1 MVMRLFAPQFLVL
14 WAFIGSALAVHFRG
28 KVRLGFF
35 RQLTDHST
43 IMAPYNVLMYLFS
56 AVPNQPILD
65 EQSIPELKVL
75 RDNWQPI
82 REEALVLFAQGQ
94 IKAADK
100 YNDWGFNSFFRT
112 GWKRFYLKWYGAAL
126 PSALANCPRTVELL
140 NSIPNVKGAMFASL
154 PPGGKLVQH
163 RDPYAGSLRYHLG
176 LLVPKSPGECR
187 IFIDGEPHYWSE
199 GGGLLFDETYLH
211 YAENTTS
218 DDRIILF
225 CDVER
230 PLRTRAMTAVNR
242 WVSTQHHQ
250 RERHPERGWRA
261 RRLAEPDL
269 RLRLP
274 GAAGGQADE
283 GLEQARLLR
292 GEISADRRHPRR
304 LPGDAPSPEA
314 GRPKRR
320 FRARIDPGAA
330 GRLTS
335 LSTIRAFPRKTF
347 GHGAPA
353 SRCRLYPCHFPAAR
367 LDRGRQH
374 HMR

>member
-1 MVMRLFAPQFLVL
+1 
-14 WAFIGSALAVHFRG
+14 
-28 KVRLGFF
+28 
-35 RQLTDHST
+35 
-43 IMAPYNVLMYLFS
+43 MAPYNVLMYLFS
-56 AVPNQPILD
+56 AVPNRPILD

-82 REEALVLFAQGQ
+82 REEALALFAQGQ

-112 GWKRFYLKWYGAAL
+112 GWKRFYLKWYDAAL
-126 PSALANCPRTVELL
+126 PSALANCPKTVELL

-187 IFIDGEPHYWSE
+187 IFIDGEPHYWRE

-242 WVSTQHHQ
+242 WVTKQHHQ
-250 RERHPERGWRA
+250 RERHPERGGRA
-261 RRLAEPDL
+261 RRLAEQDL
-269 RLRLP
+269 RLGLP

-283 GLEQARLLR
+283 GLEQAGLLR
-292 GEISADRRHPRR
+292 GEIPPARRHPRR
-304 LPGDAPSPEA
+304 LPGDGLRLRILGFLASQSWDRPPS
-314 GRPKRR
+314 
-320 FRARIDPGAA
+320 
-330 GRLTS
+330 
-335 LSTIRAFPRKTF
+335 
-347 GHGAPA
+347 A
-353 SRCRLYPCHFPAAR
+353 SRCHPLYPRFPLRKA
-367 LDRGRQH
+367 
-374 HMR
+374 